1 MSAERKPPQT
11 SPPAPAATAVGND
24 KQPPAALESRALFQG
39 ATEVLIR
46 HGLETYR
53 LRQTQAGKLILTK

>member
-1 MSAERKPPQT
+1 MNPKREPPQT
-11 SPPAPAATAVGND
+11 SRPAPGTSAAGND
-24 KQPPAALESRALFQG
+24 KQPPPALESQALFQG
-39 ATEVLIR
+39 AKEVHIL